1 MTVIIA
7 SGKPKCWD
15 KTVETVPTK
24 ASDVYTGTFHRL
36 CRDYTKHFLT
46 TETVLILSPY
56 YGLVELDKVLT
67 ETYDVRFN
75 ASGINK
81 NTIQASQLKAQWLKL
96 KEPEQPIY
104 LFGGEKFIK
113 VVKAFMTEDEA
124 NRVEYP
130 LVGLGGIGYMQ
141 QKMKLSLLANEP
153 FHNTKDKI
161 M

>member
-1 MTVIIA
+1 M
-7 SGKPKCWD
+7 
-15 KTVETVPTK
+15 
-24 ASDVYTGTFHRL
+24 
-36 CRDYTKHFLT
+36 
-46 TETVLILSPY
+46 
-56 YGLVELDKVLT
+56 
-67 ETYDVRFN
+67 RFN

-96 KEPEQPIY
+96 KEPEQSIY